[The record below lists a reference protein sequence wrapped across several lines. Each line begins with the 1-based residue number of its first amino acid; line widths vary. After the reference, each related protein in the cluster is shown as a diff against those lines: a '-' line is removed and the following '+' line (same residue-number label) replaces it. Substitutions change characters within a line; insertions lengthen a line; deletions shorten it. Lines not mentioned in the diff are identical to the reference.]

1 MRSMASETFL
11 AFLDDLFRRAN
22 ALLKQKKKR
31 ARVTESRLM
40 FRCFFFLL
48 FFLPQRTQVPP
59 RVPAET
65 ESVNVCDLCVTVV
78 CYSMQTFPV
87 ALMLSGGR
95 WGGEIKKNWS
105 AKK

>member
-40 FRCFFFLL
+40 FLL
-48 FFLPQRTQVPP
+48 FF
-59 RVPAET
+59 
-65 ESVNVCDLCVTVV
+65 S
-78 CYSMQTFPV
+78 SFFFP
-87 ALMLSGGR
+87 
-95 WGGEIKKNWS
+95 S
-105 AKK
+105 ADPSSASCPS